1 MILNGFLYFAMKN
14 LYKEG
19 SDISKRPMDGQ
30 ASLKSLSVSFL
41 KKLMKK
47 GLCTLRPQK
56 KKRKEKN
63 IMEGKNHH
71 FCQVCFV
78 GPNFVR
84 YEYRYGWWT
93 IVFEL

>member
-47 GLCTLRPQK
+47 GLCTLRPPK
-56 KKRKEKN
+56 KKEKKRILWKVKTITSVKCVLLGPTSYDMN
-63 IMEGKNHH
+63 IDMDDG
-71 FCQVCFV
+71 
-78 GPNFVR
+78 
-84 YEYRYGWWT
+84 
-93 IVFEL
+93 L